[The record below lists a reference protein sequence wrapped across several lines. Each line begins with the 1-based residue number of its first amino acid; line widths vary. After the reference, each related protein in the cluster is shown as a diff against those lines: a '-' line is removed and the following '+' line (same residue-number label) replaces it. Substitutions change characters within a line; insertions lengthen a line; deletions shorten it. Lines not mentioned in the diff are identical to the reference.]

1 LNVYFDGELTDY
13 LINFATNLNPNGRT
27 VPNWPAY
34 TTAAPNM
41 MTFLDG
47 LFPTTISQDTYRAA
61 GMQFLT
67 NLTLQFPV

>member
-13 LINFATNLNPNGRT
+13 LINFATNLNPNGKT

-47 LFPTTISQDTYRAA
+47 LIPTTISQDTYRAA
-61 GMQFLT
+61 EMQFLT